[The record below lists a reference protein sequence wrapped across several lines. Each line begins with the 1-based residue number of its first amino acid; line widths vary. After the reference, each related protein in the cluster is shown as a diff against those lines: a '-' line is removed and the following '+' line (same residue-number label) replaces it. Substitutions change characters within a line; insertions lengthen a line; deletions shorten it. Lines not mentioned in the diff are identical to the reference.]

1 LTRLIII
8 VKIISGENM
17 TRFMGIAR
25 SVALGVVKTYSMERK
40 AGNESETLLD
50 DIIDEKMM
58 GVRHLSPEETK
69 ELRREVKILA
79 LVSL

>member
-1 LTRLIII
+1 
-8 VKIISGENM
+8 M